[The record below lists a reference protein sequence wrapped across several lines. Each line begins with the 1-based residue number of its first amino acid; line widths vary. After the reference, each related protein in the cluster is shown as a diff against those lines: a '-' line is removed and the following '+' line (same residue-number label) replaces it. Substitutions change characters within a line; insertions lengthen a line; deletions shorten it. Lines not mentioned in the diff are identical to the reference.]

1 MTTITDVQLATPASR
16 RAPDAGRAGYRE
28 ALWSE
33 WTKFATLRS
42 TRVLA
47 AVLGL
52 ALPVFSVIVA
62 GTGSLQPDDT
72 VLGASLLGGAVLAQ
86 VLAAVLGAGLIT
98 SEFKTGT
105 IRVTLAACPRRL
117 VVLAA
122 KATVAAAVAFS
133 VTLVSGAVAYGI
145 GLVMLDSDTY
155 ATGDAWP
162 ALVGVA
168 LAIASIGVLGVG
180 IGAVVRH
187 PAGAVSAV
195 IGVVLLP
202 GLLAPLLGDWQ
213 RWLGGA
219 SLNGVMQKLTQ
230 SSDATHEAVGSLGAW
245 PSLGVVAA
253 YTASIVLAVVW
264 VLRRRDT

>member
-1 MTTITDVQLATPASR
+1 MSTIATASSLGS
-16 RAPDAGRAGYRE
+16 GRARYRE

-33 WTKFATLRS
+33 WTKLATVRS
-42 TRVLA
+42 TQILV

-62 GTGSLQPDDT
+62 GTGSLQDDDT
-72 VLGASLLGGAVLAQ
+72 ILGASLLGGAVLAQ

-98 SEFKTGT
+98 SEFRTGT

-117 VVLAA
+117 VVLGA
-122 KATVAAAVAFS
+122 KATLAAAVAFS
-133 VTLVSGAVAYGI
+133 VTLVSGAVAYGL
-145 GLVMLDSDTY
+145 GLAMLDRDRY

-168 LAIASIGVLGVG
+168 LAIASIAVLGLG
-180 IGAVVRH
+180 IGTVVRH
-187 PAGAVSAV
+187 SAGAVSAV

-202 GLLAPLLGDWQ
+202 GLLAPLLGGWQ
-213 RWLGGA
+213 RWLGGT

-230 SSDATHEAVGSLGAW
+230 SSDATPDAVGSLGAW
-245 PSLGVVAA
+245 PSMAVVAA
-253 YTASIVLAVVW
+253 YTIGFVLAAVW
-264 VLRRRDT
+264 VLRHRDT

>member
-1 MTTITDVQLATPASR
+1 MTTTTDPATVGPRPA
-16 RAPDAGRAGYRE
+16 AALGAGRAGYRE

-47 AVLGL
+47 AGLGA
-52 ALPVFSVIVA
+52 ALPVFAVVVA
-62 GTGSLQPDDT
+62 ATGSLQSDDT
-72 VLGASLLGGAVLAQ
+72 ILGASLLGGAVLAQ

-98 SEFKTGT
+98 GEFKTGM

-122 KATVAAAVAFS
+122 KATVAAGVVFA
-133 VTLVSGAVAYGI
+133 VTLVSAAAAFGI
-145 GLVMLDSDTY
+145 GLVMLDGDSY

-162 ALVGVA
+162 ALIGVA
-168 LAIASIGVLGVG
+168 LAISSIAVLGLG
-180 IGAVVRH
+180 IGTVVRH
-187 PAGAVSAV
+187 PAGAVTAA

-202 GLLAPLLGDWQ
+202 GLLAPLLGDSQ

-219 SLNGVMQKLTQ
+219 SLNGVMQKLTE
-230 SSDATHEAVGSLGAW
+230 SSDATPETVGSLGAW
-245 PSLGVVAA
+245 PSLGVVAV
-253 YTASIVLAVVW
+253 YTVAAVLAAVR
-264 VLRRRDT
+264 VLRHRDT

>member
-1 MTTITDVQLATPASR
+1 MTTVSSTATF
-16 RAPDAGRAGYRE
+16 DAARAGYRE

-33 WTKFATLRS
+33 WTKLVTVRS
-42 TRVLA
+42 TRVLVG
-47 AVLGL
+47 VLGL
-52 ALPVFSVIVA
+52 VLPVLSVIVA
-62 GTGSLQPDDT
+62 GTGSLQDDDT
-72 VLGASLLGGAVLAQ
+72 IVGASLLGGAVVAQ

-98 SEFKTGT
+98 SEFKTRT

-117 VVLAA
+117 VVLGA
-122 KATVAAAVAFS
+122 KTAVAAVVAFS

-145 GLVMLDSDTY
+145 GIAMLDGDRY

-162 ALVGVA
+162 SLVGVA
-168 LAIASIGVLGVG
+168 LAIASIAVLGVG
-180 IGAVVRH
+180 IGTVVRH
-187 PAGAVSAV
+187 SAGAVIAV

-202 GLLAPLLGDWQ
+202 GMLAPLLGGWQ

-253 YTASIVLAVVW
+253 YTIGFVLAAVW
-264 VLRRRDT
+264 VLRHCDT

>member
-1 MTTITDVQLATPASR
+1 MTTVASASR
-16 RAPDAGRAGYRE
+16 FGTGRAGFRE

-33 WTKFATLRS
+33 WTKLVTLRS
-42 TRVLA
+42 TWALV

-52 ALPVFSVIVA
+52 ALPVFSAIVSA
-62 GTGSLQPDDT
+62 TGSLQDDDT
-72 VLGASLLGGAVLAQ
+72 ILGASLLGGAVLAQ

-105 IRVTLAACPRRL
+105 VRVTLAACPRRL
-117 VVLAA
+117 VVLGA
-122 KATVAAAVAFS
+122 KAAVAAAMAFS

-145 GLVMLDSDTY
+145 GLVMLDQDRY

-168 LAIASIGVLGVG
+168 MAISSIAVLGVG
-180 IGAVVRH
+180 IGTVVRH
-187 PAGAVSAV
+187 SAGAVGAV

-202 GLLAPLLGDWQ
+202 GLLAPVLGSWR

-230 SSDATHEAVGSLGAW
+230 SSDATHDAVGSLGAW
-245 PSLGVVAA
+245 PSMGVVAA
-253 YTASIVLAVVW
+253 YTIGFVLAAVS
-264 VLRRRDT
+264 VLRNRDT